1 MQPVYSPF
9 TQDYKAHCHSQC
21 GGGSMAAAA
30 AAQLS
35 PLGANTTPH
44 TCLLTFHIDTTLCST
59 AHTSAVVAAAFV
71 LLSIVPVARA
81 AMR

>member
-1 MQPVYSPF
+1 
-9 TQDYKAHCHSQC
+9 
-21 GGGSMAAAA
+21 MAAAA